1 MEEGLNNLSKEELI
15 QLLNEARLEVS
26 KLKDHSLNN
35 TFPGS
40 KEVIGSEIENFGLG
54 IDRFRL
60 FFDSMSIGGYFS
72 TPEGR
77 FLQVNSAFVQMLGY
91 QSEKEVMSL
100 HIPTQVFANE
110 SDRET
115 MLGLAAHND
124 QTVIFYTAITK
135 DGQKILIED
144 HIRFIRNNSGN
155 VQFIEG
161 ICYDITE
168 KRKIEEAL
176 QLSEER
182 FRLMTEFL
190 PQAVWETDTTG
201 VFTYINPSGVTS
213 FGYDINELDNRKI
226 NIFSVLAP
234 EEHQRAANY
243 VKELF
248 TGLESKGREYTA
260 VKKDGTRFPVII
272 YSSIVEKD
280 GHIVGLRGITVDIS
294 ELKEKEEKYRS
305 TRLQLQ
311 AILDAATE
319 VSIIATNPQGIIMV
333 FNSGAEKMLGYSAK
347 EVIGKAS
354 PLIFHLDN
362 EITEASEELLIDTG
376 KEFVGFEVLIAR
388 ARLSGTETREWTYV
402 RKDGSKI
409 IVSLVVSEVKDAHGK
424 VMGYLG
430 IGRNITG
437 QKKAEQTLIE
447 SELKYRTLFENLSDA
462 VFTMNEEV
470 FLECNN
476 KIKDIFKCDKK
487 DIIGFSPIKFSP
499 IHQPNGELSVEKAAR
514 HIKAVM
520 AGEPQSFEWVH
531 RTLDGIEFYAEV
543 NLTRTQIGE
552 ENLIQAIVR
561 DINEKKKAEEAVRLS
576 EERFRILL
584 DNMSEVFML
593 VDNDDRV
600 LYVNKRFTEVLGYTK
615 EEIVGEIGYQKLIS
629 PEDHAVI
636 VEANKDR
643 IKNKQGQYELHFNKK
658 NGGRVLFLVN
668 GAPYKDAKGNVAG
681 SIGTMTDIT
690 ERKEAEF
697 LLQKS
702 QQLFQTLALISPV
715 GIFRT
720 DEHGKTTYVNP
731 KWTELSGLSMEKA
744 MDDDWLNAVHPDD
757 QHILIQGWKEKS
769 SIGEKSSAEYRFL
782 KPDGSVVW
790 VMGYAVPEII
800 NGKIRGYVGT
810 ITDISERKQAEIE
823 LQEKNQLIEAQNE
836 EYLQINEELIQ
847 MNEELNQARLKA
859 EESDRLKSAF
869 LANMSHEIRTP
880 LNGII
885 GFAHVLSDLDLN
897 EHERRE
903 YTKTLHISCNRLL
916 NTVNDILDISKIDA
930 GQTDVKA
937 EYYEPVVLLR
947 ELLLLQAPNFK
958 NKGIQLRLNLQPGL
972 TGLKVFG
979 DEQKVYQVLNNLLD
993 NALKFTREGH
1003 VELGGSLHNDRI
1015 EYYVSD
1021 TGIGIAKDHQDFVFG
1036 RFNQENIT
1044 LTREHEGSG
1053 LGLAITKGLV
1063 ELMQGTILLESEKG
1077 KGSVFRVNL
1086 PVALIV
1092 QNADDENHYSE
1103 KFDTDD
1109 QLFIGSIL
1117 IAEDDEVNYQLL
1129 YSILRTATHERI
1141 IRAHNGLEAI
1151 KAMEVNNDIALVLM
1165 DLKMPGMDGFEAI
1178 SKIRAINS
1186 DVTIVVISAFAH
1198 KADEHKAIKA
1208 GSNGYIRK
1216 PFNPSG
1222 IISKI
1227 KEIIVTHNKN

>member
-26 KLKDHSLNN
+26 KLKDQSLKN
-35 TFPGS
+35 TFISS
-40 KEVIGSEIENFGLG
+40 KEVISSEIDNSGMG
-54 IDRFRL
+54 IDRYRL
-60 FFDSMSIGGYFS
+60 FFESMSIGGYFS

-115 MLGLAAHND
+115 MLEMAVHND
-124 QTVIFYTAITK
+124 RTVFIYHAITK

-144 HIRFIRNNSGN
+144 HIRFIRNSSGD
-155 VQFIEG
+155 VQLIEG

-182 FRLMTEFL
+182 FRLMIEFL
-190 PQAVWETDTTG
+190 PQAVWETDTKG
-201 VFTYINPSGVTS
+201 VFTYINPSGATS
-213 FGYDINELDNRKI
+213 FGYELSELDNQKI

-248 TGLESKGREYTA
+248 SGLESKGREYIA
-260 VKKDGTRFPVII
+260 IKKDGTRFPVII

-294 ELKEKEEKYRS
+294 ELKEKEEQYRA

-311 AILDAATE
+311 GILDAATE
-319 VSIIATNPQGIIMV
+319 VSIIATNPQGTIIV
-333 FNSGAEKMLGYSAK
+333 FNTGAEKMLGYAAS
-347 EVIGKAS
+347 EVIGKES
-354 PLIFHLDN
+354 PLVFHLDS
-362 EITEASEELLIDTG
+362 EITNAGKTLLHDTG
-376 KEFVGFEVLIAR
+376 KTFSGFDVLIVR
-388 ARLSGTETREWTYV
+388 AATFGTDTREWTYI
-402 RKDGSKI
+402 RKDGSQI
-409 IVSLVVSEVKDAHGK
+409 IVSLVVSEVKDASGK

-447 SELKYRTLFENLSDA
+447 NELKFRTLFENLSDA
-462 VFTMNEEV
+462 VFTMNEAV
-470 FLECNN
+470 FIDCNN
-476 KIKDIFKCDKK
+476 KIKDIFRCDKQ
-487 DIIGFSPIKFSP
+487 DIIGFSPLKFSP
-499 IHQPNGELSVEKAAR
+499 LYQPDGELSAEKAAK
-514 HIKAVM
+514 HLKAAM
-520 AGEPQSFEWVH
+520 AGVPQNFEWLH
-531 RTLDGIEFYAEV
+531 HTLDGVEFYAEV
-543 NLTRTQIGE
+543 NLTRIQIADE
-552 ENLIQAIVR
+552 YFIQAIVR
-561 DINEKKKAEEAVRLS
+561 DIDEKKKAEEALRLS
-576 EERFRILL
+576 EERYRILL

-600 LYVNKRFTEVLGYTK
+600 LYINQRFTEVLGYSK

-629 PEDHAVI
+629 PEDRAVI
-636 VEANKDR
+636 VNANKERVRD
-643 IKNKQGQYELHFNKK
+643 KKGQYEMYFNKK
-658 NGGRVLFLVN
+658 DGSKLLFLVN
-668 GAPYKDAKGNVAG
+668 GAPYKDAKGNVIG

-690 ERKEAEF
+690 ERREAEF

-731 KWTELSGLSMEKA
+731 KWTELSGLSMDEA
-744 MDDDWLNAVHPDD
+744 MDDNWLKAVHPDD
-757 QHILIQGWKEKS
+757 QHVLIQGWKEKS

-800 NGKIRGYVGT
+800 NGIIRGYVGT
-810 ITDISERKQAEIE
+810 ITDISERKKAEIE

-885 GFAHVLSDLDLN
+885 GFAHILSDLDLTEN
-897 EHERRE
+897 ERRE

-937 EYYEPVVLLR
+937 EYYEPEVLLR

-1021 TGIGIAKDHQDFVFG
+1021 TGIGIAKEHQEFVFG

-1109 QLFIGSIL
+1109 HLFIGSIL

-1129 YSILRTATHERI
+1129 YSILRTVTHEKI

-1151 KAMEVNNDIALVLM
+1151 KAMEVNTDISLVLM
-1165 DLKMPGMDGFEAI
+1165 DLKMPGLDGFEAI

-1198 KADEHKAIKA
+1198 KADEHKAMKA

-1227 KEIIVTHNKN
+1227 KEIIVTHKKN